1 LAEPRAFSLT
11 EKEYAD
17 FVNWMKTKDYSF
29 QSPVETELEELIS
42 EATKEKS
49 YAELKSNIEQI
60 QAKLKDLRK
69 SELLNHK
76 EAIKALLE
84 REIAARYYFE
94 KGSC

>member
-1 LAEPRAFSLT
+1 
-11 EKEYAD
+11 
-17 FVNWMKTKDYSF
+17 M
-29 QSPVETELEELIS
+29 IS

-49 YAELKSNIEQI
+49 YVELKSNIEQI

-76 EAIKALLE
+76 EAIKALME

-94 KGSC
+94 KGAVETGFKNDKEIKAAIDVMRNQTEYKRILKI